1 MYNVPKYRQGI
12 YELEP
17 WFEAMSEEMREAVK
31 EYLGWHLLI
40 KAKKI

>member
-17 WFEAMSEEMREAVK
+17 WFAAMSEEMREAVK